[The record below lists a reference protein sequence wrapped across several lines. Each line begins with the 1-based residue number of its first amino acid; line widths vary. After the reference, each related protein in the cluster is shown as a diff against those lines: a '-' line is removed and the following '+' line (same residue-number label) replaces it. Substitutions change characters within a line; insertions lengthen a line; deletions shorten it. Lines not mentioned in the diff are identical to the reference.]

1 MNILTVE
8 NKTFSLDNVP
18 DSDVDLRY
26 CILDAGDPTYLDFY
40 FPQLIFL
47 ESFYSPAMV
56 LKIGDQTVQMPI
68 DWSIAICDDD
78 MYNEIE
84 MLPLTSLNNRGFHT
98 PVFNPLENRAPS
110 VKQIDVV
117 NIYQDVKWFFP
128 KLKHGHMV
136 VVPLGNGPKPRCAL
150 FCKDINKINDVLDIS
165 DIF

>member
-1 MNILTVE
+1 MKILTIE
-8 NKTFSLDNVP
+8 NDTYDIDCVP
-18 DSDVDLRY
+18 DEIDDIRY
-26 CILDAGDPTYLDFY
+26 CVLDGGDLEWVDF
-40 FPQLIFL
+40 FFLPLIFL

-56 LKIGDQTVQMPI
+56 LKIGDKTVQMPI

-98 PVFNPLENRAPS
+98 PVFNPLENKSPA
-110 VKQIDVV
+110 VNQVDVV

-128 KLKHGHMV
+128 KLKHGHMIT
-136 VVPLGNGPKPRCAL
+136 VPLENGNKPRCAL

-165 DIF
+165 DLF